1 MNKTIRVLMLYRII
15 CELYA
20 SLDRAVSINEI
31 KQELRFTELP
41 IKVSHGTAYSYIN
54 SLMELGFVNRIEHGW
69 YIPVDIYQWHM
80 DDIKNGQ

>member
-20 SLDRAVSINEI
+20 KNGRAVSANEL
-31 KQELRFTELP
+31 KVELCFTDLP
-41 IKVSHGTAYSYIN
+41 LRVSHGTAYSYIN
-54 SLMELGFVNRIEHGW
+54 ELIQLGFVDRIEHGW

-80 DDIKNGQ
+80 DDIKNG